1 MAWTEITR
9 GKSRRDGLR
18 HASDVT
24 DAEWALIEPLFLE
37 ASGEPLEASGEPPCI
52 PSRSAA
58 MPTWSRRG
66 C

>member
-24 DAEWALIEPLFLE
+24 DAEWALIERLF
-37 ASGEPLEASGEPPCI
+37 LEASGEPPCI